1 MATTSELVQPAAAS
15 LYDVAVEQFNAAA
28 NVLNLNAGLRA
39 VLSHCKRELTVN
51 FPVEMDD
58 GTVQVFTG
66 HRVHHNTARGPV
78 KGGIRYHQSVT
89 LDEVKALAMWMT
101 WKCAVVN
108 VPFGGAKGGVAVDPK
123 QLSIVEL
130 ENLTRRYTSEIGILI
145 GPHSDI
151 PAPDVNTNPQVMA
164 WIMDTYSMHAGYSVP
179 GVVTGKPLHLG
190 GSEGRVEATGQGCFY
205 IIEAAAK
212 AHDLA
217 LSKQRVVIQGFG
229 NVGGNLANI
238 LHAAG
243 VPVLAVSDVEGGVY
257 NPHGLDIPRL
267 QRYKQEHGMVVGYRE
282 AEPIDNAALLELP
295 ISRNYRHGGY
305 GKAVSLTDSPS
316 GPVSASRTY
325 DIFNEN
331 GWGRSLHF
339 LAAWFLV
346 LPGLLY
352 LALGLLSGHFRSH
365 LWPRVRELAP
375 RPVWRDVVAH
385 LRGVREVEDAI
396 QTAWA
401 SGEWHL
407 GARVHEALER
417 DGRLHGR
424 RIEVAAHGS
433 QVELHGRV
441 RTLAERLEAEEV
453 ARGVAGVTHV
463 SDYLRVAP

>member
-1 MATTSELVQPAAAS
+1 MATTSELYQPSATS
-15 LYDVAVEQFNAAA
+15 LYDVTVEQFNAAA

-78 KGGIRYHQSVT
+78 KGGLRYHQSVT

-130 ENLTRRYTSEIGILI
+130 ENLTRRYTSEIGIVI
-145 GPHSDI
+145 GPQSDI

-164 WIMDTYSMHAGYSVP
+164 WIMDTYSMQAGYSVP

-205 IIEAAAK
+205 IMEAAAR
-212 AHDLA
+212 AHDLD

-238 LHAAG
+238 LYAAG

-267 QRYKQEHGMVVGYRE
+267 QRHKQEHGTVVGYRE

-295 ISRNYRHGGY
+295 CDILVPAALEGQLTSRNAGRV
-305 GKAVSLTDSPS
+305 KAGMVVEAAN
-316 GPVSASRTY
+316 GPTT
-325 DIFNEN
+325 
-331 GWGRSLHF
+331 
-339 LAAWFLV
+339 LAADLM
-346 LPGLLY
+346 
-352 LALGLLSGHFRSH
+352 LG
-365 LWPRVRELAP
+365 
-375 RPVWRDVVAH
+375 D
-385 LRGVREVEDAI
+385 RGVIVVPDILANAGGVTVSYFEWAQAMQAYAWELEEVNTRLKKIMTRAFDAVLDSSR
-396 QTAWA
+396 QRNLTLRTAA
-401 SGEWHL
+401 MVL
-407 GARVHEALER
+407 AVQRVA
-417 DGRLHGR
+417 D
-424 RIEVAAHGS
+424 A
-433 QVELHGRV
+433 V
-441 RTLAERLEAEEV
+441 RT
-453 ARGVAGVTHV
+453 RGI
-463 SDYLRVAP
+463 YP